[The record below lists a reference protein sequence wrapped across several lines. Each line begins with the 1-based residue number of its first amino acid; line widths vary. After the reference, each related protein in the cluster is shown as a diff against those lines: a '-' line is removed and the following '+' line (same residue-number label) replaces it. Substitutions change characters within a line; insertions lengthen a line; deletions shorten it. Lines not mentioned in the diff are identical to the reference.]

1 MGQIQLLPSVILT
14 GDSNGSI
21 RIWSTEDYSEL
32 RKIDAHKNSVTGMQC
47 KESRIVS
54 GSSDGMVKLWDME
67 SGELVKELTT
77 SDAVWKVGF
86 LKEEILAVFSQS
98 NRVTLGVS
106 RTTGPFTT
114 FKLQFLLLWHNC

>member
-1 MGQIQLLPSVILT
+1 M
-14 GDSNGSI
+14 
-21 RIWSTEDYSEL
+21 R
-32 RKIDAHKNSVTGMQC
+32 C
-47 KESRIVS
+47 KGSRIVS

-114 FKLQFLLLWHNC
+114 FKLQFLLLWHTC